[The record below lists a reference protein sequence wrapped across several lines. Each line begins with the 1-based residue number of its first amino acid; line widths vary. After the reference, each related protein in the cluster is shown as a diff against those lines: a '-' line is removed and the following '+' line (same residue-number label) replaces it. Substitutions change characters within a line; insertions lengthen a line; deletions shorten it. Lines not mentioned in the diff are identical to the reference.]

1 MIKNKINKLIT
12 AGLAAGAI
20 LAACPACTD
29 TWDDHYELKE
39 GFSST
44 ATSTL
49 WQQIESNKKLTKFA
63 NILKKAKYYKDKD
76 HPAASFTFKDM
87 LNGTEIFT
95 VWAPEDDAFDQQEYQ
110 KWLSMC
116 ETDGYLVQQQFL
128 NNHIARWRRTAA
140 GGGIDSMTMLNNKRI
155 IFDKNQET
163 FKGTPLVE
171 MNIPAKNGTLHTLQG
186 TAPFSYNIYEYIKD
200 NGQLSTLA
208 DYFESL
214 DSTYFLASSS
224 TEGPV
229 DMNGNPTYVDSVYFT
244 FNLSFSSYYNWG
256 YSPEGN
262 RVEQDI
268 LYYLKGINAELD
280 AEDSVFAML
289 LPTNTAYAAAYEKLK
304 PLYNYADQ
312 YLDKIEGNN
321 GVTKTVNIVTSKD
334 PLGAQKLQTAS
345 IGMDLVSPLV
355 FNVNAQPKKGLNKF
369 TRENFDAQ
377 KNNAEYLLTT
387 RFDTLR
393 TTYEPDWAQSK
404 PVWDKSTLF
413 GNQAPINMSNGLGYI
428 VDDWNLPLS
437 FYQPDVIINCNAR
450 RLYDVASLE
459 GKTTATDAS
468 FNNTLYGD
476 WVNQT
481 GKVHEEDYMTLR
493 AVSATG
499 DPECYIPI
507 KGSKNSADIMSGKYD
522 VYIVLVPYYYQFQ
535 EDPSEWDE
543 EQQKLFIKRNKFR
556 VKLCYN
562 NNKTNSK
569 GESLETE
576 TSWSKTIDYDGTKV
590 DTIRIFENFEF
601 PYSYRNLNNSYPTL
615 RFQSNTSNAD
625 LKGQYT
631 NEVRLD
637 QIFFIS
643 KEDQKD

>member
-1 MIKNKINKLIT
+1 MVIQKQYIMIKNKINKLIT

-49 WQQIESNKKLTKFA
+49 WQQIESNEKLTQFA
-63 NILKKAKYYKDKD
+63 KILKKAKYYKDKD
-76 HPAASFTFKDM
+76 HPASAFTFKDM
-87 LNGTEIFT
+87 LNSTEIFT
-95 VWAPEDDAFDQQEYQ
+95 VWAPEDGTYDAE

-116 ETDGYLVQQQFL
+116 ETDGYQVQLQFL

-186 TAPFSYNIYEYIKD
+186 TASFNFNIYEYMKD
-200 NGQLSTLA
+200 DAQLSTLA
-208 DYFESL
+208 EYFEEL
-214 DSTYFLASSS
+214 DSTYFLPSAS

-244 FNLSFSSYYNWG
+244 FNLSFNTYDRDFSSDNSW
-256 YSPEGN
+256 
-262 RVEQDI
+262 I
-268 LYYLKGINAELD
+268 AYLKGINADLN

-289 LPTNTAYAAAYEKLK
+289 LPTNTAYTSAYEKLK
-304 PLYNYADQ
+304 PLYKYADK
-312 YLDKIEGNN
+312 YLDKTEGNN
-321 GVTKTVNIVTSKD
+321 GVKKSFEVPDT
-334 PLGAQKLQTAS
+334 LQKFC
-345 IGMDLVSPLV
+345 IEMDLVAPLV
-355 FNVNAQPKKGLNKF
+355 FNVNAQPKKGLDRF

-393 TTYEPDWAQSK
+393 TVNEPDWANSK
-404 PVWDKSTLF
+404 PLWDRSMLF
-413 GNQAPINMSNGLGYI
+413 GTQAPVEMSNGLGYI
-428 VDDWNLPLS
+428 VTDWNIPFS
-437 FYQPDVIINCNAR
+437 YYKPDVIINCNSYS
-450 RLYDVASLE
+450 LYDVAAME
-459 GKTTATDAS
+459 GKTTAANAV

-476 WVNQT
+476 WVNET
-481 GKVHEEDYMTLR
+481 GKVHNEDYMTLR

-507 KGSKNSADIMSGKYD
+507 KGSEKQADIMSGKYD
-522 VYIVLVPYYYQFQ
+522 VYVVIVPYYYQFQ
-535 EDPSEWDE
+535 EDPTELTE
-543 EQQKLFIKRNKFR
+543 TQIKKNKFR
-556 VKLCYN
+556 AKICYN
-562 NNKTNSK
+562 ENKTNSK

-576 TSWSKTIDYDGTKV
+576 SSWSKTIDYEGLKV
-590 DTIRIFENFEF
+590 DTIRIFEDFEF
-601 PYSYRNLNNSYPTL
+601 PYSYRNLRDSYPTL
-615 RFQSNTSNAD
+615 RFQSNTSNSD
-625 LKGQYT
+625 LKGKYT

-643 KEDQKD
+643 KED